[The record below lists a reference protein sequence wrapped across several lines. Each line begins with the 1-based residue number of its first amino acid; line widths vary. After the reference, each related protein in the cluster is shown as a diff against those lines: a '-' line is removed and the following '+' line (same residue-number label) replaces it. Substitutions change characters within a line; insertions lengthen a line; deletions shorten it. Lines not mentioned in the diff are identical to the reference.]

1 MLDPQ
6 KGGHFVIS
14 PSDTYST
21 SKQEYYENTNV
32 LRTEFMT
39 AQGTLE
45 VVDWMHMNNF
55 SFVEEEQHRL
65 PALYRL
71 IRCTAGTVECRIQ
84 YCPKFDYA
92 RARTILTP
100 VSYGLLAHGAL
111 EEAHLFTHCAFSI
124 VDEVAEATVTLQSG
138 QDLSFI
144 CAYGKVARDELP
156 PPSRSLEQTI
166 HFWQRWSSECE
177 AGNCLALPLWKKQ
190 VTRSALVLKV
200 LAGGKGIA
208 AAATTSLPEVLGG
221 SDNWDYRFNW
231 IRDTSFT
238 IQALASLGHLSD
250 AKEFLDWITNSLF
263 TANQKPSDLKV
274 LYPLY
279 DFPHQKEEEL
289 THLSGYEN
297 SRPVRIGNGAAEQKQ
312 YDIYGEILEAVFRS
326 EHLHPKMDEA
336 LTQVLSNLLDYV
348 CEIWREPDSGI
359 WELRSEPQHYVYSK
373 VMCWVA
379 LDRGIRLAETHGWRR
394 DLGRWKTERS
404 SIHAQ
409 ILERGY
415 SSQKQCFM
423 QAYDSE
429 VYDAT
434 ALLFPILE
442 LIAPDHPYA
451 INTLNTLQREL
462 ADGALVYRSS
472 THYRKEGAFGLCSFW
487 LVDALAFAGRV
498 GEAHMH
504 FEKLLS
510 MGNHLG
516 LYAEEID
523 PTSGAFL
530 GNFPQAFTHVGL
542 INSAV
547 YLSRFIG
554 LKDSKQTLIGDKHIV

>member
-289 THLSGYEN
+289 THLSLVEAWFAIGSYRGGHTHSFAAWLARIATN
-297 SRPVRIGNGAAEQKQ
+297 SC
-312 YDIYGEILEAVFRS
+312 YD
-326 EHLHPKMDEA
+326 
-336 LTQVLSNLLDYV
+336 
-348 CEIWREPDSGI
+348 
-359 WELRSEPQHYVYSK
+359 ELRRRQRRPENAFSQLSENEVIFLFAQKSGDK
-373 VMCWVA
+373 VGDEVEA
-379 LDRGIRLAETHGWRR
+379 KLISR
-394 DLGRWKTERS
+394 DL
-404 SIHAQ
+404 A
-409 ILERGY
+409 
-415 SSQKQCFM
+415 
-423 QAYDSE
+423 
-429 VYDAT
+429 
-434 ALLFPILE
+434 
-442 LIAPDHPYA
+442 
-451 INTLNTLQREL
+451 
-462 ADGALVYRSS
+462 
-472 THYRKEGAFGLCSFW
+472 
-487 LVDALAFAGRV
+487 
-498 GEAHMH
+498 
-504 FEKLLS
+504 EKLLS
-510 MGNHLG
+510 TLEPDDRKVFLLLKSGN
-516 LYAEEID
+516 YSVAEIARNIGWTETKVKMRI
-523 PTSGAFL
+523 
-530 GNFPQAFTHVGL
+530 HR
-542 INSAV
+542 
-547 YLSRFIG
+547 SRAI
-554 LKDSKQTLIGDKHIV
+554 LQRKSRRLL